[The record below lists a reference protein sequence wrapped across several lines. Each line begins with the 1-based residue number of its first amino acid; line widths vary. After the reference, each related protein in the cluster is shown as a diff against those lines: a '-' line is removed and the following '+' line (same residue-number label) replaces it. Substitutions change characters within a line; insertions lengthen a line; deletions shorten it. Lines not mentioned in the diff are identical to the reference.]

1 MLVLILGLALFLGTH
16 SVRLVADDWR
26 TRQVNR
32 FGELRW
38 KGLYSIVS
46 IAGFVLIV
54 WGYGHAR
61 LDPVY
66 LWFAPVWTKH
76 LAALLTLPAFVLLV
90 AAYVPRT
97 RIRARIGHPML
108 AGTKLW
114 ALAHLIANGTLA
126 DVLLFGSFLIWA
138 ICTFIVSRRRDRYAG
153 VLRKAGGIRQ
163 DALAVAIGILA
174 WYVFARYA
182 HAWLFGVAPFG

>member
-54 WGYGHAR
+54 WGYGLAR

-174 WYVFARYA
+174 WYVFASYA

>member
-1 MLVLILGLALFLGTH
+1 MFVLILGLALFLGTH
-16 SVRLVADDWR
+16 SLRLVADDWR
-26 TRQVNR
+26 TRQVRR

-54 WGYGHAR
+54 WGYGLAR

-138 ICTFIVSRRRDRYAG
+138 ICAFIVSRRRDRYAG

-174 WYVFARYA
+174 WYVFASYA